1 MRLRQLAFSC
11 PVLADLSPRPARNES
26 LNSTLVTGLIR
37 EAAQR
42 DIKRAEGA
50 AGQLGR
56 INAADDFCPAYVRAE
71 GPPTA
76 FPSSMDVIFTGKK
89 NVVYGGYEK

>member
-1 MRLRQLAFSC
+1 MRREPSAFHFTR
-11 PVLADLSPRPARNES
+11 LADFLPSPSARNES

-56 INAADDFCPAYVRAE
+56 ISAADDFCPAYVRAE

-89 NVVYGGYEK
+89 NIVYGEK